1 MSILR
6 AIACTTL
13 LLLAALH
20 PVGSSYA
27 QTSSSTPPES
37 LNTSLYVDSLNA
49 ALERFTAAAPPSAR
63 DSSAVRRWAEPLQS
77 YTRDQNLTRT
87 RPDEA
92 IGWLERTAAAWSA
105 MQDSIHL
112 ASAVGG
118 LGVATYVRGDTR
130 DALDFFQQA
139 ADLHQQ
145 LGNLNVAGRALNN
158 VGVTLE
164 LIGEYKRALAALQE
178 AVDIFRSLEETQRVA
193 WGLTHI
199 GNIREEQGEYAAAEA
214 RYREALAIHRDIG
227 NAAGE
232 AAALHNVGLAIHDQ
246 DRPDEALPYFEQ
258 ALALNRDQGDRKSI
272 ALNLMSIGSI
282 QRKQGRL
289 GAARASVQEALALQ
303 REVNDRAGIPAS
315 LNSLGLIAVAEGRTQ
330 EALARFRAALT
341 RSREVGDRRN
351 AAANLESIGLIQLDQ
366 GNPTDAVDALR
377 ESVRLVEELRVNATS
392 PASRRSLL
400 STQVGGYQA
409 LTTALLR
416 TEQMDAALQ
425 AAERTRARMLAD
437 YLSGTEH
444 ETAVR
449 PVPPADTLQA
459 TLRPNETAL
468 LYAETT
474 DGLTALV
481 VSRDTIA
488 AQPLPVA
495 SRDESLSAS
504 LRSSYR
510 SVSDRSPEASESVAP
525 QPLDAA
531 PDFGRLSD
539 DVERFRRQLADPYDR
554 DSTARELSRHLY
566 SALVEPIEPLLA
578 PTNRLVI
585 VPSGVLGYLP
595 FGTLRDAS
603 GRYLVEHK
611 HLRYAPSLTVLHQL
625 QRRSYPS
632 RLRSLLALGGP
643 AYGTPFPSS
652 TSPASFSPPSGDG
665 APSSAPGST
674 RAVESAPTD
683 APADAAP
690 DAGGAE
696 AVASPA
702 RSYAAMGYDRW
713 PDLPGT
719 LREVKKLR
727 RIAGQ
732 GSTILTGARAS
743 ESILRRMNRHG
754 ELRDYRILHF
764 ATHGVVVPNR
774 PALSALVLSRV
785 ATSDSVRV
793 QDGYLTRSEIV
804 DLDLQ
809 SDLAVLSAC
818 QTGLGQYV
826 DGEGIVGLSGAFL
839 RAGSNATLVSQW
851 NVQDTSTRRF
861 MTAVYRRAD
870 RPGTTFAEAVTET
883 KRAFLRGDYGTSAR
897 DPVHW
902 APFVYYGRE

>member
-1 MSILR
+1 MSGLR
-6 AIACTTL
+6 TIACTAL
-13 LLLAALH
+13 LLLVLH
-20 PVGSSYA
+20 PGGRSHA
-27 QTSSSTPPES
+27 QTPPSAPPES
-37 LNTSLYVDSLNA
+37 LTPSLYIDSLNA
-49 ALERFTAAAPPSAR
+49 ALERFTAAPSPSAR
-63 DSSAVRRWAEPLQS
+63 DSSAVRRWAEPLQR
-77 YTRDQNLTRT
+77 YTIEKNLTRT
-87 RPDEA
+87 QPVDA
-92 IGWLERTAAAWSA
+92 ADWLNRTAAAWSA
-105 MQDSIHL
+105 LQDSTRL
-112 ASAVGG
+112 ASALGRR
-118 LGVATYVRGDTR
+118 GVATYVSGDTR
-130 DALDFFQQA
+130 DAVDLFQRA
-139 ADLHQQ
+139 ADLHRQ

-164 LIGEYKRALAALQE
+164 RLGEYKRALTTLQE
-178 AVDIFRSLEETQRVA
+178 AVDIFRSLDDRERVA

-199 GNIREEQGEYAAAEA
+199 GNIREEQGEYALAEA
-214 RYREALAIHRDIG
+214 CYRKALAIHRDLG

-246 DRPDEALPYFEQ
+246 GRLDDALSYFKQ
-258 ALALNRDQGDRKSI
+258 ALALNREQGDRESI

-282 QRKQGRL
+282 QRKQERL
-289 GAARASVQEALALQ
+289 DAARASVQEALALQ
-303 REVNDRAGIPAS
+303 REINDRARIPIS

-330 EALARFRAALT
+330 EALDRFRTALT

-351 AAANLESIGLIQLDQ
+351 AAANLENIGLIQLDQ

-400 STQVGGYQA
+400 STQVEGYQA

-416 TEQMDAALQ
+416 TGQMDKALR
-425 AAERTRARMLAD
+425 AAERTRARVLAD
-437 YLSGTEH
+437 YLSGTEN
-444 ETAVR
+444 EPTIR

-459 TLRPNETAL
+459 ALRPNETAL

-481 VSRDTIA
+481 VSRDTVA
-488 AQPLPVA
+488 ARPLSVA

-504 LRSSYR
+504 LRSSHR
-510 SVSDRSPEASESVAP
+510 SASDRPSEASESVAP
-525 QPLDAA
+525 KPPDAA
-531 PDFGRLSD
+531 PDSARLSD
-539 DVERFRRQLADPYDR
+539 DVERFRRQLTDPFDR
-554 DSTARELSRHLY
+554 DSTGRALSRHLY
-566 SALVEPIEPLLA
+566 SALVEPLDSLLA

-611 HLRYAPSLTVLHQL
+611 HLRYVPSLTVLQQL
-625 QRRSYPS
+625 QRRSYPP

-652 TSPASFSPPSGDG
+652 TSPASLLRSGADLGPSP
-665 APSSAPGST
+665 APGST
-674 RAVESAPTD
+674 RAQEYP
-683 APADAAP
+683 PAGAA
-690 DAGGAE
+690 GAE
-696 AVASPA
+696 AVPSPA

-727 RIAGQ
+727 RIAGR
-732 GSTILTGARAS
+732 GSTVLTGARAS

-754 ELRDYRILHF
+754 DLRDYRILHF

-774 PALSALVLSRV
+774 PGLSALVLSRV
-785 ATSDSVRV
+785 GTSDSVHV

-818 QTGLGQYV
+818 QTGLGEYV

-870 RPGTTFAEAVTET
+870 QPGTTFAEAVTET

-897 DPVHW
+897 DPVYW

>member
-1 MSILR
+1 MSVFR
-6 AIACTTL
+6 AIAYPTL
-13 LLLAALH
+13 LLLVGLH
-20 PVGSSYA
+20 PVESSHA
-27 QTSSSTPPES
+27 QTPPSTPPES
-37 LNTSLYVDSLNA
+37 LDTSLYVDSLNA
-49 ALERFTAAAPPSAR
+49 ALERFTAATPPSAR
-63 DSSAVRRWAEPLQS
+63 DSSAVRQWAEPLQR
-77 YTRDQNLTRT
+77 YTIEQTLTRSQ
-87 RPDEA
+87 PADA
-92 IGWLERTAAAWSA
+92 ADWLERAAAAWSA
-105 MQDSIHL
+105 LQDSSRL
-112 ASAVGG
+112 ASALGRR
-118 LGVATYVRGDTR
+118 GVATYVSGDTR
-130 DALDFFQQA
+130 EAVDLFQRA
-139 ADLHQQ
+139 ADLHRQ
-145 LGNLNVAGRALNN
+145 LGNLNMAGRALNN

-164 LIGEYKRALAALQE
+164 RVGEYKRALTTLQE
-178 AVDIFRSLEETQRVA
+178 AVNIFRSLDDMERVA

-199 GNIREEQGEYAAAEA
+199 GNIREEQGEYALAEA
-214 RYREALAIHRDIG
+214 GYREALAIHRDLG

-232 AAALHNVGLAIHDQ
+232 AAALHNVGLAIHGQ

-258 ALALNRDQGDRKSI
+258 ALALNREQGDRESI

-289 GAARASVQEALALQ
+289 DAARASVQEALTLQ
-303 REVNDRAGIPAS
+303 REINDRARISIS

-330 EALARFRAALT
+330 EALDRFRTALT

-351 AAANLESIGLIQLDQ
+351 AAANLENIGLIQLDQ

-400 STQVGGYQA
+400 STQVEGYRA

-416 TEQMDAALQ
+416 TGQMDAALQ

-444 ETAVR
+444 EPAVR

-459 TLRPNETAL
+459 ALRPNETAL

-488 AQPLPVA
+488 ARSLSVA

-504 LRSSYR
+504 LRSSHQ
-510 SVSDRSPEASESVAP
+510 SASDRPSEASESVAP
-525 QPLDAA
+525 KPLSAA
-531 PDFGRLSD
+531 PDSARLAD
-539 DVERFRRQLADPYDR
+539 DVERFRRQLTDPYDP
-554 DSTARELSRHLY
+554 DSTARDLSRQLY
-566 SALVEPIEPLLA
+566 SALVEPLDPLLA
-578 PTNRLVI
+578 STNRLVI

-603 GRYLVEHK
+603 GDHLIEHK

-652 TSPASFSPPSGDG
+652 TSPASFPRPSSDV

-674 RAVESAPTD
+674 RTVESNPTD
-683 APADAAP
+683 APTG
-690 DAGGAE
+690 AGGAE

-727 RIAGQ
+727 RIAGR

-754 ELRDYRILHF
+754 DLHDYRLLHF

-785 ATSDSVRV
+785 GTSDSVRA

-851 NVQDTSTRRF
+851 NVQDASTRRF

-870 RPGTTFAEAVTET
+870 QPRTTFAEAVTKT

>member
-1 MSILR
+1 MSVLR

-13 LLLAALH
+13 LLLVALH
-20 PVGSSYA
+20 PLKGSHA
-27 QTSSSTPPES
+27 QTPPSTPPES
-37 LNTSLYVDSLNA
+37 LDTSLYVDSLNA
-49 ALERFTAAAPPSAR
+49 ALKRFVAATPPSTQ
-63 DSSAVRRWAEPLQS
+63 DSSAVRRWAEPLQR
-77 YTRDQNLTRT
+77 YTIEQTVTRT

-92 IGWLERTAAAWSA
+92 ADWLERTGAAWSA
-105 MQDSIHL
+105 LQDSSRL
-112 ASAVGG
+112 ASALGRR
-118 LGVATYVRGDTR
+118 GVATYVSGDTR
-130 DALDFFQQA
+130 EAVDLFQRA
-139 ADLHQQ
+139 ADLHRE
-145 LGNLNVAGRALNN
+145 LGNLNIAGRALNN

-164 LIGEYKRALAALQE
+164 RLGEYKRALTTLQE
-178 AVDIFRSLEETQRVA
+178 AVDIFRSLEDTERVA

-199 GNIREEQGEYAAAEA
+199 GNIREEQGEYALAEA
-214 RYREALAIHRDIG
+214 CYREALAIHRDLG

-246 DRPDEALPYFEQ
+246 DRLDEALSYFKQ
-258 ALALNRDQGDRKSI
+258 ALALNREQGDRESI

-289 GAARASVQEALALQ
+289 DAARASVQEALALQ
-303 REVNDRAGIPAS
+303 REINDRARVPIS

-330 EALARFRAALT
+330 EALDRFRTALI

-351 AAANLESIGLIQLDQ
+351 AAANLENIGLIQLDR
-366 GNPTDAVDALR
+366 GNPGDAVDALR

-392 PASRRSLL
+392 PPSRRSLL
-400 STQVGGYQA
+400 STQVEGYRA

-416 TEQMDAALQ
+416 TGQMDAALR

-437 YLSGTEH
+437 YLSGTER

-459 TLRPNETAL
+459 ALRPNETAL

-488 AQPLPVA
+488 ARPLSVA
-495 SRDESLSAS
+495 SRTESLSAS
-504 LRSSYR
+504 LRSSHR
-510 SVSDRSPEASESVAP
+510 SDSDRPLEASDTVAP
-525 QPLDAA
+525 KPLDAT
-531 PDFGRLSD
+531 PDFGSLSD
-539 DVERFRRQLADPYDR
+539 DVERFRRQLTDPYDR
-554 DSTARELSRHLY
+554 DSTVRELSRRFY
-566 SALVEPIEPLLA
+566 SALVEPLDPLLA

-603 GRYLVEHK
+603 GRHLIEHK

-625 QRRSYPS
+625 QRRSYPP
-632 RLRSLLALGGP
+632 RLRPLLALGGP
-643 AYGTPFPSS
+643 AYGEPFPSS
-652 TSPASFSPPSGDG
+652 MSAASLIRSGGDL
-665 APSSAPGST
+665 APSPAPGST
-674 RAVESAPTD
+674 RAPEFAPTD
-683 APADAAP
+683 APTDAA
-690 DAGGAE
+690 GTE

-702 RSYAAMGYDRW
+702 RSYAEMGYDRW

-754 ELRDYRILHF
+754 DLRDYRILHF
-764 ATHGVVVPNR
+764 ATHGVVVPNQ

-785 ATSDSVRV
+785 GTSDSVRV

-809 SDLAVLSAC
+809 SDLTVLSAC

-851 NVQDTSTRRF
+851 NVQDASTRRF

-883 KRAFLRGDYGTSAR
+883 KRAFLRGDYGPSAR